1 MERIAVIM
9 GKMHSGGKKNLV
21 MEYYRHIDKS
31 KIQFDFICD
40 SDSNA
45 IPTEEIEE
53 MGGKVYVISPY
64 QHIIKN
70 MHEMYNII
78 KNNNY
83 KIVHGYNNTMNIFAM
98 FVAKIAKVPIRINES
113 ISMGADKGDWK
124 NNIKKVLRPF
134 SKVFSNVYMANGET
148 CGRWQFGDKIY
159 EKDGV
164 EIFKTI
170 INTEINNYNEVLRK
184 ETRKK
189 FDIKEDNI
197 VIGHIGRLTE
207 QKNSLFLIDIF
218 NEIIKQNNNVKLLL
232 VGDGNL
238 KKQVLS
244 RISNYGISDYV
255 IYLGRTEKIRELYNA
270 MDVFLLPSLYEGLPV
285 VGIEAQCTGLPVVF
299 SDAVPKES
307 SPCDDLGCFIPLEY
321 NAKKWAEIV
330 LNKVIG
336 TKENRY
342 GRKKELKKTG
352 FDSDT
357 EAKKLEDFYLKSVKE
372 VNERT
377 KSRYVG
383 VN

>member
-45 IPTEEIEE
+45 IPTEEIED
-53 MGGKVYVISPY
+53 MGGRVYVISPY
-64 QHIIKN
+64 QNIIKN

-78 KNNNY
+78 RRNNY
-83 KIVHGYNNTMNIFAM
+83 KIVHGYNNTMNVFAM
-98 FVAKIAKVPIRINES
+98 FVAKIANVPIRINES

-124 NNIKKVLRPF
+124 NNIKKMLRPF
-134 SKVFSNVYMANGET
+134 SKLFSNVYMANGET

-159 EKDGV
+159 EKDKV
-164 EIFKTI
+164 KIFKTI
-170 INTEINNYNEVLRK
+170 INTESNGYSKELRDN
-184 ETRKK
+184 TRKK
-189 FDIKEDNI
+189 YGITEDCI

-207 QKNSLFLIDIF
+207 QKNSVFLIDIF
-218 NEIIKQNNNVKLLL
+218 NEIVKKNSNARLIL

-238 KKQVLS
+238 KKQVLK
-244 RISNYGISDYV
+244 RISSYGISDYV
-255 IYLGRTEKIRELYNA
+255 IYLGRTEKIYELYNA

-285 VGIEAQCTGLPVVF
+285 VGIEAQCTGLPVFF

-307 SPCDDLGCFIPLEY
+307 SPCDDLGFFISLKN
-321 NAKKWAEIV
+321 NAEEWAD
-330 LNKVIG
+330 VIL
-336 TKENRY
+336 TNTIELAKNRRE
-342 GRKKELKKTG
+342 RKAELKRYG

-357 EAKKLEDFYLKSVKE
+357 EANKLGEYYLELVGKK
-372 VNERT
+372 
-377 KSRYVG
+377 YV
-383 VN
+383 

>member
-45 IPTEEIEE
+45 IPTEEIED
-53 MGGKVYVISPY
+53 MGGRVYVISPY
-64 QHIIKN
+64 QNIIKN

-78 KNNNY
+78 KRNNY
-83 KIVHGYNNTMNIFAM
+83 KIVHGYNNTMNVFAM
-98 FVAKIAKVPIRINES
+98 FVAKIANVPIRINES

-124 NNIKKVLRPF
+124 NNIKKMLRPF
-134 SKVFSNVYMANGET
+134 SKLFSNIYMANGET

-159 EKDGV
+159 EKDKV
-164 EIFKTI
+164 KIFKTI
-170 INTEINNYNEVLRK
+170 INTESNGYSKELRDN
-184 ETRKK
+184 TRKK
-189 FDIKEDNI
+189 YGITAECI

-207 QKNSLFLIDIF
+207 QKNSVFLIDIF
-218 NEIIKQNNNVKLLL
+218 NEIVKKNSNVRLIL

-238 KKQVLS
+238 KKQVLK
-244 RISNYGISDYV
+244 RISSYGISDYV
-255 IYLGRTEKIRELYNA
+255 IYLGRTEKIYELYNA

-285 VGIEAQCTGLPVVF
+285 VGIEAQCTGLPVFF

-307 SPCDDLGCFIPLEY
+307 SPCDDLGFFISLKNTAEE
-321 NAKKWAEIV
+321 WADIILTNTIELV
-330 LNKVIG
+330 K
-336 TKENRY
+336 NRHE
-342 GRKKELKKTG
+342 RKAELKRYG

-357 EAKKLEDFYLKSVKE
+357 EANKLGEYYLELVGKK
-372 VNERT
+372 
-377 KSRYVG
+377 YV
-383 VN
+383 

>member
-45 IPTEEIEE
+45 IPTEEIED
-53 MGGKVYVISPY
+53 MGGRVYVISPY
-64 QHIIKN
+64 QNIIKN

-78 KNNNY
+78 KRNNY
-83 KIVHGYNNTMNIFAM
+83 KIVHGYNNTMNVFAM
-98 FVAKIAKVPIRINES
+98 FVAKIANVPIRINES

-124 NNIKKVLRPF
+124 NNIKKMLRPF
-134 SKVFSNVYMANGET
+134 SKLFSNIYMANGET

-159 EKDGV
+159 EKDRV
-164 EIFKTI
+164 KIFKTI
-170 INTEINNYNEVLRK
+170 INTESNGYSKELRDN
-184 ETRKK
+184 TRKK
-189 FDIKEDNI
+189 YGITEDCI

-207 QKNSLFLIDIF
+207 QKNSVFLIDIF
-218 NEIIKQNNNVKLLL
+218 NEIVKKNSNARLIL

-238 KKQVLS
+238 KKQVLK
-244 RISNYGISDYV
+244 RISSYGISDYV
-255 IYLGRTEKIRELYNA
+255 IYLGRTEKIYELYNA

-285 VGIEAQCTGLPVVF
+285 VGIEAQCTGLPVFF

-307 SPCDDLGCFIPLEY
+307 SPCDDLGFFISLKN
-321 NAKKWAEIV
+321 NAEEWADIILTNTIE
-330 LNKVIG
+330 LAK
-336 TKENRY
+336 NRRE
-342 GRKKELKKTG
+342 RKAELKRYG

-357 EAKKLEDFYLKSVKE
+357 EANKLGEYYLELVGKK
-372 VNERT
+372 
-377 KSRYVG
+377 YV
-383 VN
+383 

>member
-45 IPTEEIEE
+45 IPIKEIED
-53 MGGKVYVISPY
+53 MGGRVYVISPY
-64 QHIIKN
+64 QNIIKN

-78 KNNNY
+78 KRNNY
-83 KIVHGYNNTMNIFAM
+83 KIVHGYNNTMNVFAM
-98 FVAKIAKVPIRINES
+98 FVAKIANVPIRINES

-124 NNIKKVLRPF
+124 NNIKKMLRPF
-134 SKVFSNVYMANGET
+134 SKLFSNIYMANGET

-159 EKDGV
+159 EKDKV
-164 EIFKTI
+164 KIFKTI
-170 INTEINNYNEVLRK
+170 INTESNGYSKELRDN
-184 ETRKK
+184 TRKK
-189 FDIKEDNI
+189 YGITEECI

-207 QKNSLFLIDIF
+207 QKNSVFLIDIF
-218 NEIIKQNNNVKLLL
+218 NEIVKKNSNVRLIL

-238 KKQVLS
+238 KKQVLK
-244 RISNYGISDYV
+244 RISSYGISDYV
-255 IYLGRTEKIRELYNA
+255 IYLGRTEKIYELYNA

-299 SDAVPKES
+299 SNAVPKES
-307 SPCDDLGCFIPLEY
+307 SPCDDLGFFISLKNTAEE
-321 NAKKWAEIV
+321 WADIILTNTIELV
-330 LNKVIG
+330 K
-336 TKENRY
+336 NRHE
-342 GRKKELKKTG
+342 RKAELKRYG

-357 EAKKLEDFYLKSVKE
+357 EANKLGEYYLELVGKK
-372 VNERT
+372 
-377 KSRYVG
+377 YV
-383 VN
+383 

>member
-45 IPTEEIEE
+45 IPTEEIED
-53 MGGKVYVISPY
+53 MGGRVYVISPY
-64 QHIIKN
+64 QNIIKN

-78 KNNNY
+78 KRNNY
-83 KIVHGYNNTMNIFAM
+83 KIVHGYNNTMNVFAM
-98 FVAKIAKVPIRINES
+98 FVAKIANVPIRINES

-124 NNIKKVLRPF
+124 NNIKKMLRPF
-134 SKVFSNVYMANGET
+134 SKLFSNVYMANGET

-159 EKDGV
+159 EKDKV
-164 EIFKTI
+164 KIFKTI
-170 INTEINNYNEVLRK
+170 INTESNGYSKELRDN
-184 ETRKK
+184 TRKK
-189 FDIKEDNI
+189 YGITEDCI

-207 QKNSLFLIDIF
+207 QKNSVFLIDIF
-218 NEIIKQNNNVKLLL
+218 NEIVKKNSNARLIL

-238 KKQVLS
+238 KKQVLK
-244 RISNYGISDYV
+244 RISSYGISDYV
-255 IYLGRTEKIRELYNA
+255 IYLGRTEKIYELYNA

-285 VGIEAQCTGLPVVF
+285 VGIEAQCTGLPVFF

-307 SPCDDLGCFIPLEY
+307 SPCDDLGFFISLKN
-321 NAKKWAEIV
+321 NAEEWADIILTNTIE
-330 LNKVIG
+330 LAK
-336 TKENRY
+336 NRRE
-342 GRKKELKKTG
+342 RKAELKRYG

-357 EAKKLEDFYLKSVKE
+357 EANKLGEYYLELVGKK
-372 VNERT
+372 
-377 KSRYVG
+377 YV
-383 VN
+383 